1 MSIAYYNGRISQI
14 NDVAVP
20 LTDRAVF
27 FGDGIYDAAMG
38 RQGRIYLEREHLDRF
53 IGNAKKLGIPLP
65 FDRGGLRA
73 LFAELIERS
82 GEDCFFLYFQ
92 LTRYSE
98 ARKHACRERTRSN
111 LLVTV
116 TPLALPDPKRRLAL
130 VSYPDR
136 RYGYCHIKTLNLLP
150 GVLASSYAEGLGADE
165 AVFMRGDTVTECAHS
180 NISILKG
187 GELITHPTDM
197 QILPGITRAKLIQI
211 CREIGIPVREREFT
225 RTELLRSDAALVT
238 SSSKLCLMAK
248 SMDGIPLR
256 LRAMEHA
263 EAICERFFEDFMTES
278 GGKSKKSR

>member
-14 NDVAVP
+14 NEVAIP

-38 RQGRIYLEREHLDRF
+38 RGGRIYLEGEHIDRF
-53 IGNAKKLGIPLP
+53 IGNAKRLNIPLSL
-65 FDRGGLRA
+65 DR
-73 LFAELIERS
+73 AELITLLRGLVAQS

-92 LTRYSE
+92 LTRYS
-98 ARKHACRERTRSN
+98 AVRTHACHERERSN

-116 TPLALPDPKRRLAL
+116 TPLKLPDPKRRLEL

-150 GVLASSYAEGLGADE
+150 AVLASGYAEGMGADE
-165 AVFMRGDTVTECAHS
+165 AVFLRGEEVTECAHS

-197 QILPGITRAKLIQI
+197 QILPGITRARLIEV
-211 CREIGIPVREREFT
+211 CREMGISVRERAFT

-248 SMDGIPLR
+248 SVDGIPLK
-256 LRAMEHA
+256 LRARERA
-263 EAICERFFEDFMTES
+263 EAICNRFFEDFMAKS
-278 GGKSKKSR
+278 GGK